1 MDKDLGEKK
10 TIILKTDPKLYRGS
24 FADYARI
31 SFEILAIK
39 CNYSDVQLEE
49 YF

>member
-1 MDKDLGEKK
+1 MEKDLGEKK

-31 SFEILAIK
+31 SFESLAMK